1 MKFILVSR
9 QDTPSQKWHIQQL
22 REVAQKLQL
31 EFRLINPSTTRVT
44 EGLINPG
51 DVIYWR
57 SAKLEEN
64 YPSADQRTV
73 FLLEAK
79 HRGAYIINPSL
90 INRPYLTF
98 KSVQQAYIKN
108 YFSHLINFIPT
119 YLVAD
124 ERELYLLIKKGWL
137 NYPFIAKLNKGAQG
151 KGSYLIT
158 RQDEIKQLSDLKA
171 YIFQNFIPNDGDY
184 RVMVVGGVAVA
195 MMKRVRTKHPFLNNA
210 AQGGEVYPVESS
222 LKPFLGRLASRL
234 ATDLDLMIAGID
246 LIYHQEEK
254 RWYFLE
260 VNTVNQWQHLQV
272 ITPFNIAEKIVLA
285 AREISKCR
293 DSNSSL
299 YRKVESYYWSNLEFI
314 SPEKQAHFLIRQYL
328 WFGNKDVK
336 NHPTL
341 RRLYPDNLEE
351 MERLVKGY
359 LAQPELFWKEVVGI
373 HPFRWP
379 VIKKYPWLGAYNK
392 IFFTLLF
399 SHHLYG
405 LKSEEVLSLLDKKLI
420 RRYLDRLAAHPEEL
434 FILSSRGIDFIFL
447 SRFFFPKIVK
457 FDGKSL
463 LQLKKVKLGNL
474 TLQEH
479 LVSEFYLLAHAVINA
494 SLFYAQ
500 PIKTKTQLYLKIIRR
515 LEELISNNFSQM
527 SLDQKLEF
535 LVACRLLNYSS
546 HLEDVIL
553 NQAQDSISPFG
564 CYLVDKYNSWAGR
577 QQLTDLDGSEHRNIL
592 YLMALTKPS
601 FGL

>member
-9 QDTPSQKWHIQQL
+9 QDTPSQKWHIHQL
-22 REVAQKLQL
+22 RKAAQKLQL
-31 EFRLINPSTTRVT
+31 EFRVINPSTARVAV
-44 EGLINPG
+44 GLINPG

-64 YPSADQRTV
+64 YSSADQRTV

-79 HRGAYIINPSL
+79 RQGAYIINPSL

-108 YFSHLINFIPT
+108 YFSHLINPIPT

-124 ERELYLLIKKGWL
+124 ERELYLLINKGWL
-137 NYPFIAKLNKGAQG
+137 NYPFIAKPNKGAQG

-158 RQDEIKQLSDLKA
+158 RQDEIKQLSNLKA
-171 YIFQNFIPNDGDY
+171 YVFQNFIPNDGDY

-210 AQGGEVYPVESS
+210 SQGGKVYPVESS
-222 LKPFLGRLASRL
+222 LKPFLSRLASRL
-234 ATDLDLMIAGID
+234 ATNLDLMIAGID

-254 RWYFLE
+254 KWYFLE
-260 VNTVNQWQHLQV
+260 VNTVNQWQHLQAL
-272 ITPFNIAEKIVLA
+272 TPFNIAEKIVLVTKQ
-285 AREISKCR
+285 ISKCR

-299 YRKVESYYWSNLEFI
+299 YRKVENYYWSNLEFL
-314 SPEKQAHFLIRQYL
+314 SPKKRAHFLVRQYL
-328 WFGNKDVK
+328 WFGNKDIK

-351 MERLVKGY
+351 MKRLVKGY
-359 LAQPELFWKEVVGI
+359 LAQAGLFWKEIVGI

-379 VIKKYPWLGAYNK
+379 VVKKYPWLGAYNK

-399 SHHLYG
+399 SRHLYG
-405 LKSEEVLSLLDKKLI
+405 LKSEEVLNLLDEKLI
-420 RRYLDRLAAHPEEL
+420 RRYLDRLVAHPEEL
-434 FILSSRGIDFIFL
+434 FVLSSRGVDFIFL
-447 SRFFFPKIVK
+447 NRLFFPRIVK
-457 FDGKSL
+457 FDSESL
-463 LQLKKVKLGNL
+463 LQLRKVKLSNL

-479 LVSEFYLLAHAVINA
+479 LVSEFYLLAHAIINA

-500 PIKTKTQLYLKIIRR
+500 PIKTEAQLYLKIIRR

-546 HLEDVIL
+546 HLEKIIL